1 MNDDLVFLL
10 FLLGVLV
17 AMVITVWLLLRS
29 NRSSR
34 RHDWSGP
41 YVPSD
46 YHASSSWFFSD
57 GSSSSDS
64 SSSSSSSW
72 SWGSG
77 GSDSGGSDFGGGES
91 GGGGAGSSW

>member
-17 AMVITVWLLLRS
+17 AMVITVWLLLRPH
-29 NRSSR
+29 RSSR
-34 RHDWSGP
+34 RLDWSGP
-41 YVPSD
+41 YVPPD
-46 YHASSSWFFSD
+46 YHASSSWFSSD
-57 GSSSSDS
+57 SSSDS
-64 SSSSSSSW
+64 SSSW
-72 SWGSG
+72 SWGSGDSG

>member
-17 AMVITVWLLLRS
+17 AMVITVWLLLRPH
-29 NRSSR
+29 RSSR
-34 RHDWSGP
+34 RHDWSGT
-41 YVPSD
+41 YVPPD
-46 YHASSSWFFSD
+46 YHASSSWF
-57 GSSSSDS
+57 SSDS
-64 SSSSSSSW
+64 DSSSSSW

>member
-17 AMVITVWLLLRS
+17 AMVITVWLLLRPH
-29 NRSSR
+29 RSSR
-34 RHDWSGP
+34 RHDWSGT
-41 YVPSD
+41 YVPPD
-46 YHASSSWFFSD
+46 YHANSSWF
-57 GSSSSDS
+57 SSDS
-64 SSSSSSSW
+64 SSDSSSSSW

>member
-17 AMVITVWLLLRS
+17 AMVITVWLLLRPH
-29 NRSSR
+29 RSSR
-34 RHDWSGP
+34 RHDWSGT
-41 YVPSD
+41 YVPPD
-46 YHASSSWFFSD
+46 YHANSSWF
-57 GSSSSDS
+57 SSDS
-64 SSSSSSSW
+64 SSDSSSSW

>member
-17 AMVITVWLLLRS
+17 AMVITVWLLLRPH
-29 NRSSR
+29 RSSR
-34 RHDWSGP
+34 RLDWSGP
-41 YVPSD
+41 YVPPD
-46 YHASSSWFFSD
+46 YHASSSWFSSD
-57 GSSSSDS
+57 SSSDS
-64 SSSSSSSW
+64 SSSSSW
-72 SWGSG
+72 SWGSGDSG

>member
-17 AMVITVWLLLRS
+17 AMVITVWLLLRPH
-29 NRSSR
+29 RSSR

-41 YVPSD
+41 YVPPD
-46 YHASSSWFFSD
+46 YHASSSWFSSD
-57 GSSSSDS
+57 SSSDS
-64 SSSSSSSW
+64 SSSW
-72 SWGSG
+72 SWGSGDSG